1 MIMGEMDMNNNLLQQ
16 IEKYKIVPVVKVE
29 RAGDTGRLCE
39 ARHRRTSCG
48 RDNVSYTGSQGSL

>member
-39 ARHRRTSCG
+39 ALR
-48 RDNVSYTGSQGSL
+48 